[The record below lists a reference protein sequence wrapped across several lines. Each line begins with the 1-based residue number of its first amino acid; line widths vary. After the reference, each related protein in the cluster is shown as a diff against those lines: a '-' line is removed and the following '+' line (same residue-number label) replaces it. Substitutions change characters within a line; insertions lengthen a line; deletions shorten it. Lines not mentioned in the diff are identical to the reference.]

1 MLVLFPAVALAVAA
15 ALVAVAASVLTV
27 VVLVVSEEPVS
38 WPPELQ

>member
-27 VVLVVSEEPVS
+27 VVVVSEEPVS

>member
-1 MLVLFPAVALAVAA
+1 MLVLCPAVALAVAA

-27 VVLVVSEEPVS
+27 VVVSEEPVS